1 MLPSGIFNTDYQKDI
16 AIVRTKTQWF
26 ILILGLI
33 LLFTIPTWLADDYWL
48 TWLIQLG
55 VWIIAVLGLHI
66 LTGLCGQVSLGQ
78 FAFVAVGAYTTGILM
93 YEVSWMSP
101 WLTLPLAGIVAGL
114 IGLVF
119 GAPSLRIKG
128 FYLAMSTIAAQFVL
142 LWLIKRYTE
151 LAPHVGGTNPIP
163 VDVPTLGGI
172 DFSNYQWLYCLTV
185 LLVILM
191 TFFAKNLQRTNI
203 GRTFIAIRDNDLA
216 AEVMGV
222 NLWRYKLIAFF
233 IGCFY
238 AGIAGW
244 LWAHSMWSISPGQ
257 FELPPSIWALG
268 MLIVGGAGSTTGAI
282 LGATSIRL
290 LDPALVDY
298 LKPIIEDFPA
308 IGLQFAAAFSEIL
321 FAVVVIVFLIFEP
334 RGLYHRWELFKGS
347 YRLHPYSY

>member
-1 MLPSGIFNTDYQKDI
+1 MKETILAVIFVIHAAVFAYFFFGRRRRIFNLIFTGGFI
-16 AIVRTKTQWF
+16 A
-26 ILILGLI
+26 
-33 LLFTIPTWLADDYWL
+33 LAFYY
-48 TWLIQLG
+48 
-55 VWIIAVLGLHI
+55 
-66 LTGLCGQVSLGQ
+66 
-78 FAFVAVGAYTTGILM
+78 AYH
-93 YEVSWMSP
+93 SWMSP

-114 IGLVF
+114 VGLVF

-191 TFFAKNLQRTNI
+191 TFFVKNLQRTNI

-268 MLIVGGAGSTTGAI
+268 MLI
-282 LGATSIRL
+282 
-290 LDPALVDY
+290 
-298 LKPIIEDFPA
+298 
-308 IGLQFAAAFSEIL
+308 
-321 FAVVVIVFLIFEP
+321 
-334 RGLYHRWELFKGS
+334 
-347 YRLHPYSY
+347 